1 MLGIAFRAARAAT
14 SRVARAV
21 TNDVSLYV
29 LQKLGRVEPGTVW
42 RYRFTDVDSPALRV
56 AEHGLCKAAAQA
68 CSTAGYHAA
77 GLEQLLSAARLPV
90 AGRAA
95 EGEKI
100 RHRLAV
106 VGSYAAG
113 LVALGFGA
121 AQQAFADRAEETRE
135 RSPDEALQEEFGGS
149 KAEGYDALGI
159 FGFSHE
165 PVMTNRG
172 GIFG

>member
-21 TNDVSLYV
+21 TNDVSLYLV
-29 LQKLGRVEPGTVW
+29 QKLGQVEPGTVW
-42 RYRFTDVDSPALRV
+42 RYRFTDVDSPAFRV
-56 AEHGLCKAAAQA
+56 AEHGLCTAAAQA
-68 CSTAGYHAA
+68 CWTAGYHAA
-77 GLEQLLSAARLPV
+77 GLEQILSA
-90 AGRAA
+90 AA
-95 EGEKI
+95 EGEKT

-135 RSPDEALQEEFGGS
+135 KSLDEALQEEFGGS
-149 KAEGYDALGI
+149 KAGGFDAWGI
-159 FGFSHE
+159 FGGSHE